1 MAFWTMPFRADA
13 VDSNRDGSF
22 YWQDMEG
29 PGGPG
34 DMQSDF
40 FGQFVDFDG
49 EATAAADG
57 FHGVAT
63 SMAGPPDALFLMD
76 DQQHRVSESTA
87 SSGVSTSDD
96 FDFLS
101 SSSQMEP
108 TASAASQEIDPRDLA
123 LGGESHPLSHQVQ
136 HPDRASVSETDLSR
150 LEGISIHSPHKNGT
164 STSDPSSPTP
174 PSTAARGK
182 PNKFVE
188 ALSSTIRKA
197 TTMRKTRKPLPEQRA
212 ESPTLDEHQSPAL
225 KLPKQ
230 RRGRPRI
237 VTHGDVPQSPPMRQ
251 QPDAAGHPHFIH
263 GFCDD
268 PFNEGQLHPPL
279 PLSAVSAPYYGQAGM
294 NTPIESPGV
303 KSEPGQFPSG
313 ISSAA
318 GLPPWQHQHPQQAL
332 HPHPH
337 QQPTPQQDQVLKGE
351 QRWGST
357 GGEYVTGQEQ
367 TWWNLGMFSQDGG
380 GGGSGEFAN
389 HHRSVNQ
396 ASHAQHSGMP
406 YEYAPMPDTSAA
418 GLMIHMPQP
427 RPSQPTVV
435 NDLTVNAQ
443 TYLPPPP
450 PPGAPPKG
458 STSERPHRPPRA
470 KSSGARHLSCSPVRK
485 QRGPSASP
493 NPGQQPAQPRSR
505 HSSGASVTSVR
516 SASGRLPASMPG
528 TPCSVR
534 KRRSR
539 DASSGGGSLSG
550 ESGGFGGCG
559 GGGGGGLGGGFVNFT
574 PHDGSLLMTG
584 VAPSGSSKTKARRE
598 KEAQERRRRLSEAAL
613 KAVAAAGGDV
623 DKLLEQ
629 GFAF

>member
-1 MAFWTMPFRADA
+1 MAFWTVPFRADA
-13 VDSNRDGSF
+13 VDNNRDGSF

-49 EATAAADG
+49 DAAGAGDG

-63 SMAGPPDALFLMD
+63 SMAGPPDTLFLMD
-76 DQQHRVSESTA
+76 DQQHRVSESTG
-87 SSGVSTSDD
+87 SSGVSTSDE

-101 SSSQMEP
+101 SSSQIGP
-108 TASAASQEIDPRDLA
+108 TAASHEIDPRELA
-123 LGGESHPLSHQVQ
+123 LGREPHALSHQLEY
-136 HPDRASVSETDLSR
+136 PGRASVSETDLSR
-150 LEGISIHSPHKNGT
+150 LGGISIHSPQKNGT
-164 STSDPSSPTP
+164 STSGPSSPTP
-174 PSTAARGK
+174 PSTAARSK

-197 TTMRKTRKPLPEQRA
+197 TTMRKARKALPEQRA
-212 ESPTLDEHQSPAL
+212 GSPTPDEHEPRAL
-225 KLPKQ
+225 KPPRQ
-230 RRGRPRI
+230 RGRPRI
-237 VTHGDVPQSPPMRQ
+237 VTQSDVPHSPPMHQ
-251 QPDAAGHPHFIH
+251 QQDAAGHPHFIH

-268 PFNEGQLHPPL
+268 PFNEGQLQPPP
-279 PLSAVSAPYYGQAGM
+279 PLSASSVPFYGQAGID
-294 NTPIESPGV
+294 TPLESPGV
-303 KSEPGQFPSG
+303 KSEPGQLSCV
-313 ISSAA
+313 SSAA
-318 GLPPWQHQHPQQAL
+318 GLSPWQHQQQQQAP
-332 HPHPH
+332 HQHPH
-337 QQPTPQQDQVLKGE
+337 QQQPPQQDQALLAE
-351 QRWGST
+351 RWGCA
-357 GGEYVTGQEQ
+357 GVEYVTGQEPS
-367 TWWNLGMFSQDGG
+367 WWDLGMFTQGAGG
-380 GGGSGEFAN
+380 GGGANGNGGEFAN
-389 HHRSVNQ
+389 HHRNVNL
-396 ASHAQHSGMP
+396 ASHAQHSGLP

-450 PPGAPPKG
+450 PPPAAPPKG

-505 HSSGASVTSVR
+505 HSSGASISSVR
-516 SASGRLPASMPG
+516 SSSGRLPASMPG

-539 DASSGGGSLSG
+539 DVSSGGGSLSG
-550 ESGGFGGCG
+550 ESG

>member
-1 MAFWTMPFRADA
+1 MPFRADA
-13 VDSNRDGSF
+13 VENNRDGSF

-34 DMQSDF
+34 DMPSDF

-49 EATAAADG
+49 EAAAAADG

-63 SMAGPPDALFLMD
+63 SIAGPPDALFLMD

-87 SSGVSTSDD
+87 SSGVSTSDE
-96 FDFLS
+96 FDFLPN
-101 SSSQMEP
+101 SSQIGP
-108 TASAASQEIDPRDLA
+108 PASAAGHEIDPRELA
-123 LGGESHPLSHQVQ
+123 LGREPHALSQQ
-136 HPDRASVSETDLSR
+136 LEYPGRASVSETDLSR
-150 LEGISIHSPHKNGT
+150 LEGISIHSPQKNGT

-174 PSTAARGK
+174 PCTAARSK
-182 PNKFVE
+182 SNKFVE

-197 TTMRKTRKPLPEQRA
+197 TTMRKSRKPLPEQRA
-212 ESPTLDEHQSPAL
+212 GSPTLDEQQPRAL
-225 KLPKQ
+225 KPPKQ

-237 VTHGDVPQSPPMRQ
+237 VTHGNVPQSPPVQ
-251 QPDAAGHPHFIH
+251 QQQQDAAGHPHFIH
-263 GFCDD
+263 SFCDD
-268 PFNEGQLHPPL
+268 PFNEGQLHPPP
-279 PLSAVSAPYYGQAGM
+279 PLSASSVPYYGQAGID
-294 NTPIESPGV
+294 TPIESPGV

-318 GLPPWQHQHPQQAL
+318 GLSPWQHQQQQQQQQAQHPHPHP

-337 QQPTPQQDQVLKGE
+337 QHQQQPPE
-351 QRWGST
+351 QEQALLAARWASA
-357 GGEYVTGQEQ
+357 GGEYVTSQEQ
-367 TWWNLGMFSQDGG
+367 SWWDLGMFPQGSGG
-380 GGGSGEFAN
+380 GGGGGGGGGEFAN
-389 HHRSVNQ
+389 HHRSVNL
-396 ASHAQHSGMP
+396 ASHAQHSGLP

-450 PPGAPPKG
+450 PPPAAPPKG

-470 KSSGARHLSCSPVRK
+470 KSSGARHMSCSPVRK

-505 HSSGASVTSVR
+505 HSSGASV
-516 SASGRLPASMPG
+516 
-528 TPCSVR
+528 SVR

-539 DASSGGGSLSG
+539 DVSSGGGSLSG
-550 ESGGFGGCG
+550 ESGGG
-559 GGGGGGLGGGFVNFT
+559 GGGLGGGLGGGFVNFT
-574 PHDGSLLMTG
+574 PNDGSLLMTG

>member
-13 VDSNRDGSF
+13 VDNNRDGSF

-34 DMQSDF
+34 DMSSDF

-49 EATAAADG
+49 DAAGADG
-57 FHGVAT
+57 FHGVPT
-63 SMAGPPDALFLMD
+63 SMGGHPDALFLVD
-76 DQQHRVSESTA
+76 DQHRVSESTG
-87 SSGVSTSDD
+87 SSGVSTSDEL
-96 FDFLS
+96 DFLS
-101 SSSQMEP
+101 GSSHTAP
-108 TASAASQEIDPRDLA
+108 TASAASHEIDPRDLA
-123 LGGESHPLSHQVQ
+123 VGEDHVLAQQ
-136 HPDRASVSETDLSR
+136 LEFPDRASMSETDLSR
-150 LEGISIHSPHKNGT
+150 LEGISLHSPDKNNT
-164 STSDPSSPTP
+164 STSDPASPTP
-174 PSTAARGK
+174 PNTTARK

-197 TTMRKTRKPLPEQRA
+197 TTMRKSRKPLPEDRSG
-212 ESPTLDEHQSPAL
+212 SPTPDQPQPL
-225 KLPKQ
+225 KPPKQ

-237 VTHGDVPQSPPMRQ
+237 VTQPEVPLSPTS
-251 QPDAAGHPHFIH
+251 QPQHDPAAPNQFIA

-268 PFNEGQLHPPL
+268 PFNEGQLQHQA
-279 PLSAVSAPYYGQAGM
+279 PLSASAVPYYGQAGID
-294 NTPIESPGV
+294 TPLESPGV
-303 KSEPGQFPSG
+303 KSEPGQFPPG
-313 ISSAA
+313 IPSTI
-318 GLPPWQHQHPQQAL
+318 GPPPWHQQQGAPQ
-332 HPHPH
+332 PR
-337 QQPTPQQDQVLKGE
+337 QQPTPQQQPHDQMAMGE
-351 QRWGST
+351 RWNGS
-357 GGEYVTGQEQ
+357 GEYVTSQEGG
-367 TWWNLGMFSQDGG
+367 WWELGMFPQGGDGG
-380 GGGSGEFAN
+380 NNGNGEFVN
-389 HHRSVNQ
+389 HHRNM
-396 ASHAQHSGMP
+396 ASHAQHSGLP
-406 YEYAPMPDTSAA
+406 YEYAPMPDPSTA

-450 PPGAPPKG
+450 PPPGPPKG
-458 STSERPHRPPRA
+458 AATERPHRPPRA

-493 NPGQQPAQPRSR
+493 NPGQQSGAPRSR
-505 HSSGASVTSVR
+505 HSSGASVSSVR

-539 DASSGGGSLSG
+539 DVSAAGGSFCSD
-550 ESGGFGGCG
+550 
-559 GGGGGGLGGGFVNFT
+559 GGGLGGGNDSIGFVNFT
-574 PHDGSLLMTG
+574 PNDGSLLMTG

-598 KEAQERRRRLSEAAL
+598 KEAQDRRRRLSEAAL

-623 DKLLEQ
+623 DKLIEQ